1 MMVPELQKGVFH
13 IKLRT
18 RDLTLTALFAA
29 LTAAGAFVKVPTPIS
44 SFSLQFLV
52 TALAG
57 ILLGSRLGALS
68 QAVYLA
74 LGLLGL
80 PIFTAGGGPQYVLQP
95 TFGFLLGLIPSA
107 FIIGLIAEKSKGK
120 KGLLLASL
128 AGLGVL
134 YLVGLP
140 YMGLILRFYL
150 GKTMTLW
157 QVLWGGM
164 VVFLPWDGVKILT
177 AIFVGARLRPL
188 VRATKKD

>member
-1 MMVPELQKGVFH
+1 M
-13 IKLRT
+13 
-18 RDLTLTALFAA
+18 
-29 LTAAGAFVKVPTPIS
+29 
-44 SFSLQFLV
+44 
-52 TALAG
+52 
-57 ILLGSRLGALS
+57 
-68 QAVYLA
+68 
-74 LGLLGL
+74 
-80 PIFTAGGGPQYVLQP
+80 
-95 TFGFLLGLIPSA
+95 
-107 FIIGLIAEKSKGK
+107 
-120 KGLLLASL
+120 
-128 AGLGVL
+128 L